1 MKKSTVRKLFAIDIK
16 EDGDYVILDFYGAGF
31 LQNMVRIL
39 TGTLVEVGAGRMEP
53 AYMEEVLTGRCRQ
66 LAGPTAP
73 PQGLCL
79 MQVDYEKSN
88 ME

>member
-1 MKKSTVRKLFAIDIK
+1 MKKSTVRKLFSIDIR
-16 EDGDYVILDFYGAGF
+16 EEGDYIILDFYGAGF

-53 AYMEEVLTGRCRQ
+53 SYMEDILSGRNRQ

-79 MQVDYEKSN
+79 MQVDY
-88 ME
+88 

>member
-1 MKKSTVRKLFAIDIK
+1 
-16 EDGDYVILDFYGAGF
+16 
-31 LQNMVRIL
+31 MVRIL